1 MGWVN
6 GLFIDNTIEEK
17 PGKSDIKTNE
27 NNEQNKPTF
36 KPNNSIE
43 INKPNNNNNINTAP
57 RVIPSK
63 PIISSPV
70 KPTINAKPG
79 KG

>member
-1 MGWVN
+1 MNNLYLGN
-6 GLFIDNTIEEK
+6 
-17 PGKSDIKTNE
+17 NE
-27 NNEQNKPTF
+27 NN
-36 KPNNSIE
+36 NNSNNNE
-43 INKPNNNNNINTAP
+43 NNSNNNNNNINTAP